1 MIEVPVELGA
11 RRYAV
16 SIGHGASRLLGGL
29 LAPFAGRPTLV
40 VTTRKVWALH
50 GHRLEPQLRKLGR
63 PLHRAFVADGEEAKT
78 VASLAALWQALF
90 DAALGRDGLV
100 VAVGGGAASDVA
112 GLAAATWN
120 RGIDWIAIPTTLLS
134 MVDSSVGGKCAIN
147 HLAGARGRSGL
158 VGDAA
163 PMGPGPARRRD
174 PMVKNLIG
182 AFHQPRAVV
191 ADPEL
196 LETLPPRERQSGAYE
211 ILKCALLADRD
222 LFRVLAAAPPRL
234 VGWDRIALENAI
246 ADAVRVKAAVVE
258 RDEREG
264 DLRRVLNL
272 GHTLGHALEAVT
284 RFRRF
289 THGEA
294 VGWGLIGAAWIAHRK
309 GLLRESGFDAIA
321 RAVDG
326 LGPRPRVSTLDPAK
340 LLVATSRDKKARA
353 GSVTWV
359 LPAAIGRVVL
369 RQDVTAADV
378 RAALKVMAT
387 REVRPRS

>member
-29 LAPFAGRPTLV
+29 LAPFAGRPTLL
-40 VTTRKVWALH
+40 VTTRKVWSLH
-50 GHRLEPQLRKLGR
+50 GHRLEAPLRGLGK
-63 PLHRAFVADGEEAKT
+63 PLHRAFVPDGEEAKT
-78 VASLAALWQALF
+78 VATLEALWHALY

-120 RGIDWIAIPTTLLS
+120 RGVDWIAIPTTLLA

-147 HLAGARGRSGL
+147 HS
-158 VGDAA
+158 
-163 PMGPGPARRRD
+163 PS
-174 PMVKNLIG
+174 KNLIG

-222 LFRVLAAAPPRL
+222 LFRVLAEAPPRL

-258 RDEREG
+258 RDERES

-309 GLLRESGFDAIA
+309 GLLREKGFDAIA
-321 RAVDG
+321 RAVDA
-326 LGPRPRVSTLDPAK
+326 LGPRPRVSDLDPAR
-340 LLVATSRDKKARA
+340 LLAATARDKKARA
-353 GSVTWV
+353 GKVTWV

-387 REVRPRS
+387 RETRARS

>member
-29 LAPFAGRPTLV
+29 LAPFARRPTLL

-50 GHRLEPQLRKLGR
+50 GHRLEPGLRAVAR
-63 PLHRAFVADGEEAKT
+63 PLHRAFVPDGEPAKT
-78 VASLAALWQALF
+78 TATLESLWQALHE
-90 DAALGRDGLV
+90 ARIGRDGLV
-100 VAVGGGAASDVA
+100 IALGGGAASDVA

-120 RGIDWIAIPTTLLS
+120 RGLDWIAIPTTLLS

-147 HLAGARGRSGL
+147 HP
-158 VGDAA
+158 AA
-163 PMGPGPARRRD
+163 
-174 PMVKNLIG
+174 KNAIG

-191 ADPEL
+191 ADPDL
-196 LETLPPRERQSGAYE
+196 LDTLPPRERQSGAYE

-222 LFRVLAAAPPRL
+222 LFRALAEAPPRL

-246 ADAVRVKAAVVE
+246 ADAVRVKAAIVE

-309 GLLRESGFDAIA
+309 NLIATRGFDAIA
-321 RAVDG
+321 RAVDA
-326 LGPRPRVSTLDPAK
+326 LGPRPRVSDLDPGR
-340 LLVATSRDKKARA
+340 LLAAVALDKKARA

-369 RQDVTAADV
+369 RSDVGRAEI
-378 RAALKVMAT
+378 RAALRVMAA
-387 REVRPRS
+387 REARRA